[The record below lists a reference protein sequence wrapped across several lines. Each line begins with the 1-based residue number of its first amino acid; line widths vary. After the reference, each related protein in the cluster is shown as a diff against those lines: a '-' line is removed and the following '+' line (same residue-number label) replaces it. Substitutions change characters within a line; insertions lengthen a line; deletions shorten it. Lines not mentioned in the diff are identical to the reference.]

1 MNGNQNG
8 VNQNNDNQNND
19 NRNNVIK
26 ADILIVDDTP
36 ENLRL
41 LSIMLS
47 KQGYHV
53 RKSLNGRSAL
63 MAVQTVMP
71 DLVLLDIMMP
81 EMDGYEVCK
90 CLKSKPET
98 ADIPVIFL
106 SALNETFDKVQA
118 FQVGGADYVT
128 KPFQFEEV
136 LTRVQNQL
144 AQRAWK
150 REIQKLNAELE
161 ERVQERTLQL
171 ELTNQKLMQ
180 EISERKRVQAQL
192 LEMAL
197 HDSLTG
203 LPNRALFMDLLEQEL
218 KQSIANP
225 NYHFAVLF
233 LDCDRFKVINDSLGH
248 FVGDELLISISHQLG
263 LCLGASDILARLG
276 GDEFAIL
283 LPKLEDE
290 KRAVQVANAIL
301 QEFSQPFRL
310 KRRDVFTSVSIGIVF
325 GNSSYQKPEHILRD
339 ADTAMYR
346 AKASGKARY
355 QVFDAEMHEAA
366 LQLLQLE
373 TDLRRAIDQQEFVL
387 HYQPIV
393 DLTTGKITGLEALLR
408 WQHPQ
413 RGLIAPDKFI
423 PIAEETGLI
432 LPIGEWV
439 LQEACQQLHLWQ
451 QQNIVSRAFT
461 MSINL
466 SVRQATQL
474 DFINRIDQVLA
485 STQVDPQNL
494 KLEITESVIMDD
506 SSAVSIVLQELR
518 KRKIALSIDDFG
530 TGYSSLSCLHS
541 FPIDTLKIDRSFVQR
556 LDQDSNDLGL
566 IPAITSIA
574 RTLQMSV
581 VAEGIET
588 TQQLIHLRNL
598 NCDFGQG
605 YLFSQPI
612 SSNKIAKLLIADP
625 CW

>member
-1 MNGNQNG
+1 MS
-8 VNQNNDNQNND
+8 DNQD
-19 NRNNVIK
+19 GVIK
-26 ADILIVDDTP
+26 EDILIVDDTP

-53 RKSLNGRSAL
+53 RKSLNGQAAL
-63 MAVQTVMP
+63 MAVQTVAP

-81 EMDGYEVCK
+81 DMDGYEVCRH
-90 CLKSKPET
+90 LKSKSET

-106 SALNETFDKVQA
+106 SALNETFDKVKA

-144 AQRAWK
+144 SQRAWA

-161 ERVQERTLQL
+161 ERVHERTLQL

-180 EISERKRVQAQL
+180 EIAERKRVQAQL

-197 HDSLTG
+197 HDALTG

-218 KQSIANP
+218 EQSIAEP
-225 NYHFAVLF
+225 NYQFAVLF

-248 FVGDELLISISHQLG
+248 VVGDELLIAIAHQLG
-263 LCLGASDILARLG
+263 LCLEDSDILARLG

-283 LPKLEDE
+283 LPKLDD
-290 KRAVQVANAIL
+290 KARAIQVATAIL
-301 QEFSQPFRL
+301 NEFSQPFRL
-310 KRRDVFTSVSIGIVF
+310 RRRDVFTSVSIGVVF
-325 GNSSYQKPEHILRD
+325 GNDTYQKPEHVLRD
-339 ADTAMYR
+339 ADTAMYQ
-346 AKASGKARY
+346 AKAFGKARY
-355 QVFDAEMHEAA
+355 QVFDTEMHNAA

-373 TDLRRAIDQQEFVL
+373 TDLRQAIEQQEFVL

-393 DLTTGKITGLEALLR
+393 DLNIGKITGLEALLR

-413 RGLIAPDKFI
+413 RGLISPEKFI

-432 LPIGEWV
+432 VPIGEWV
-439 LQEACQQLHLWQ
+439 LKEACQQLYVWQ
-451 QQNIVSRAFT
+451 QQNIVDRTFT

-466 SVRQATQL
+466 SVRQVTQL
-474 DFINRIDQVLA
+474 GFINWIDCVLA
-485 STQVDPQNL
+485 STQIDPQNL
-494 KLEITESVIMDD
+494 ELEITESVIMND
-506 SSAVSIVLQELR
+506 SSSVSTVLQELR
-518 KRKIALSIDDFG
+518 KRNIALSIDDFG
-530 TGYSSLSCLHS
+530 TGYSSLSYLHS

-581 VAEGIET
+581 IAEGIET
-588 TQQLIHLRNL
+588 EQQLMHLRNL

-605 YLFSQPI
+605 YLFSRPI
-612 SSNKIAKLLIADP
+612 PSTKTAELLISNP
-625 CW
+625 RW